1 MERSVTSVLGDSDD
15 FQAALRASGATG
27 LLVTGRGRFQARL
40 TRLALQHL
48 RMSTIEEN
56 LSRIAFIKVPD
67 DKVLFSYLIGDRTSQ
82 VWGGVRAGA
91 EDLITVRPGQR
102 VCAQTDGPC
111 YWGAI
116 RFPIR
121 EFARYSHALTG
132 QTALPG
138 AVCLWRPQ
146 PAVRA
151 RLLHIHSAAIRAA
164 RSRRASLT
172 TTEAALSL
180 EQQLIH
186 ALVECLAGRPVSE
199 GTARTR
205 RHQEL
210 VIRFDEL
217 LLNRPDGD
225 LDEPDICAA
234 LGVSDRSLRRG
245 CEQQFG
251 MSPMSYLRLRRMQ
264 SVHRILRCGAP
275 ETLRVSDVAKRYGFR
290 NPGRFA
296 GTYRDLFG
304 ELPSWTLRLGTPRDI
319 GAPRGSARRTARGTG

>member
-1 MERSVTSVLGDSDD
+1 
-15 FQAALRASGATG
+15 
-27 LLVTGRGRFQARL
+27 
-40 TRLALQHL
+40 
-48 RMSTIEEN
+48 
-56 LSRIAFIKVPD
+56 
-67 DKVLFSYLIGDRTSQ
+67 
-82 VWGGVRAGA
+82 
-91 EDLITVRPGQR
+91 
-102 VCAQTDGPC
+102 
-111 YWGAI
+111 
-116 RFPIR
+116 
-121 EFARYSHALTG
+121 
-132 QTALPG
+132 
-138 AVCLWRPQ
+138 
-146 PAVRA
+146 
-151 RLLHIHSAAIRAA
+151 
-164 RSRRASLT
+164 
-172 TTEAALSL
+172 
-180 EQQLIH
+180 
-186 ALVECLAGRPVSE
+186 VSE

-205 RHQEL
+205 WHQEL

-225 LDEPDICAA
+225 LDEPGICAA